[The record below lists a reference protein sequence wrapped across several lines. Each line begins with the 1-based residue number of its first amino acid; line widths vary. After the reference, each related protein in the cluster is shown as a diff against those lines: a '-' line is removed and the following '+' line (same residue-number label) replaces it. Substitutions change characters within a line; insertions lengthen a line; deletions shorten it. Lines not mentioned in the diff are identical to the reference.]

1 MDALPD
7 DSRKN
12 MDNDTQSTKRRGARH
27 LPAAAAL
34 VAMVTPA
41 VSLAAE
47 VAPLESGA
55 DLLSLVLNLLLVIA
69 AIVIFGWLYSRG
81 PARLAGR
88 GGALRVIQSHALG
101 SRERM
106 VLVQVGERQLLLG
119 VAQGRVSTLCE
130 LDEPI
135 ADAVPAAE
143 STFAQ
148 RLRGLTAPRDVAR
161 RDGEAAQ

>member
-1 MDALPD
+1 
-7 DSRKN
+7 
-12 MDNDTQSTKRRGARH
+12 MDNEIELTTRPGARF
-27 LPAAAAL
+27 AKRAAL
-34 VAMVTPA
+34 AAFGLLATPVAA
-41 VSLAAE
+41 LAAE
-47 VAPLESGA
+47 VAPLEGGA

-69 AIVIFGWLYSRG
+69 AIVVFGWLYSRG

-119 VAQGRVSTLCE
+119 VAQGRISTLCE

-135 ADAVPAAE
+135 VEAAQPIE
-143 STFAQ
+143 SSFAE
-148 RLRGLTAPRDVAR
+148 RLRGLATPRNVAS